1 MLERQQIMRDELGG
15 SAGMDRKIEE
25 AKARIQN
32 LEPLI
37 CRERIFQF
45 VRWQATATPEV
56 PLHLASRIIDDRALE
71 NDASLSRINAIAE
84 SLVTSGFVQDDMA
97 REVLGHL
104 HEDILAKNPL
114 SKGPALLSMAFVAA
128 SYNAFPPPIVLASML
143 ASAVLIRAY
152 QSASWAR
159 HEYTMGYLQEVF
171 DTHTALSRGESP
183 TISRG
188 LQTHYNWDRNERFRA
203 DGYMIAR
210 TLRIL
215 EVPSAVIHE
224 AYATTASVEIQDQPL
239 VNLLVEKLDTIHLKV
254 SGCLAAD
261 YLESHKSGGE
271 LAETL
276 DALNECY
283 FAWARRSGRIHQNKM
298 IELLLDKEPPPS
310 PLAT

>member
-1 MLERQQIMRDELGG
+1 
-15 SAGMDRKIEE
+15 
-25 AKARIQN
+25 
-32 LEPLI
+32 
-37 CRERIFQF
+37 
-45 VRWQATATPEV
+45 
-56 PLHLASRIIDDRALE
+56 
-71 NDASLSRINAIAE
+71 
-84 SLVTSGFVQDDMA
+84 
-97 REVLGHL
+97 
-104 HEDILAKNPL
+104 
-114 SKGPALLSMAFVAA
+114 
-128 SYNAFPPPIVLASML
+128 
-143 ASAVLIRAY
+143 
-152 QSASWAR
+152 
-159 HEYTMGYLQEVF
+159 
-171 DTHTALSRGESP
+171 
-183 TISRG
+183 
-188 LQTHYNWDRNERFRA
+188 
-203 DGYMIAR
+203 MIAR

-283 FAWARRSGRIHQNKM
+283 FAWGRRSGRIHQNKM